1 MGFRLEIDGSGPVK
15 LSERCI
21 KNVEFRSEIP
31 EDSNARA
38 TDNGASLKIWGKML
52 FSLGGE
58 EQDST
63 LNLAKWSVV
72 PSESADSYRK
82 VKVDVI
88 SASQVVRQIIQPKI
102 VGDTMG
108 LPPLSTLFLLYLGFK
123 LHGISGMIL
132 AVPAGLV
139 VVNLYQYGAFD
150 SLIRNV
156 KLLIQEVNRFR
167 KEE

>member
-31 EDSNARA
+31 ADSNARA

-88 SASQVVRQIIQPKI
+88 SASQVVRQITLPNAFVMEYSESLDDKTG
-102 VGDTMG
+102 VGEFYLHVKQKKDKTTDTAIEG
-108 LPPLSTLFLLYLGFK
+108 GF
-123 LHGISGMIL
+123 GG
-132 AVPAGLV
+132 
-139 VVNLYQYGAFD
+139 
-150 SLIRNV
+150 
-156 KLLIQEVNRFR
+156 E
-167 KEE
+167 